1 MPQMVSMCRGEV
13 SMERERA
20 WSACRRPRRGFTLV
34 ELLVAM
40 LILGLALISL
50 SQLYLAGMWSTQKA
64 RYLSI
69 ATKRAQS
76 ELERAQDLGLLI
88 LRNGPSEDSYPTAEY
103 THHDDGRGVDFL
115 APPLPNGEGSVTWQ
129 FWPPDTDGNEY
140 MLKVTIDVTWEGSRR
155 SRSLVSLSTLLTN
168 TR

>member
-1 MPQMVSMCRGEV
+1 
-13 SMERERA
+13 MELERA
-20 WSACRRPRRGFTLV
+20 GPARRRIRQAFTLV

-40 LILGLALISL
+40 LILSLALVSM
-50 SQLYLAGMWSTQKA
+50 SQLYLAGMWTTQKA
-64 RYLSI
+64 RYMSI

-88 LRNGPSEDSYPTAEY
+88 LRNGPSEDSYPSTEY
-103 THHDDGRGVDFL
+103 THHDDGRGVDFQ

-140 MLKVTIDVTWEGSRR
+140 LLKVTINVGWDGSSR